1 MVGEPRSG
9 RPSNLSQA
17 ACHVIGEPKASSAFV
32 PSPNSSSF
40 VPPPIYL
47 CLLWYLILEIR
58 NMLVRSNT
66 IIRLLEILRGC
77 VYNSL
82 PLLFPLDVIF
92 VVPLWSQ
99 FTQQCMRNP
108 PINYVSSTDY
118 YARFKNVLDAL
129 IISAR
134 IFYPVH
140 PLNDIICS
148 LSGPL
153 LIHIGRT
160 FYQLRPVDLINLNLY
175 LNLSLR
181 GSSSCWLYRGKASCT
196 SRYLFVWSVFNV
208 LKDCSRAVRC
218 YGNVR
223 YGRDMYL
230 PPLFIRGPI
239 ASLTTAF

>member
-108 PINYVSSTDY
+108 PFKYVSTDY
-118 YARFKNVLDAL
+118 YARFN
-129 IISAR
+129 
-134 IFYPVH
+134 PVH
-140 PLNDIICS
+140 PSSDIICS
-148 LSGPL
+148 LSDPL
-153 LIHIGRT
+153 KNLLLTGVRT